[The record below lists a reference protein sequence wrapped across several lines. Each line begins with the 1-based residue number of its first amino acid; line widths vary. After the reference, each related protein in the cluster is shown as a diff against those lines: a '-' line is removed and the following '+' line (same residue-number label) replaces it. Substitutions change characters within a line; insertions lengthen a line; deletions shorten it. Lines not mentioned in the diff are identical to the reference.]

1 MTRTLRRRRG
11 RSRTIQI
18 SPDARFRVVSDLKIH
33 LQTTDYGN
41 FLANQTSPL
50 TVSKIDAE
58 MRRKLCGEF
67 EYFRNHS
74 LEPLSTFLTY
84 MT

>member
-1 MTRTLRRRRG
+1 MLKKLFVYAQNLTWIGFYL
-11 RSRTIQI
+11 I
-18 SPDARFRVVSDLKIH
+18 SDLKIH

-41 FLANQTSPL
+41 FLANQTNPL
-50 TVSKIDAE
+50 TVSKIDTE
-58 MRRKLCGEF
+58 MRKRLCGEF

>member
-1 MTRTLRRRRG
+1 MFK
-11 RSRTIQI
+11 I
-18 SPDARFRVVSDLKIH
+18 SPDLVFHLISDLKIH

-41 FLANQTSPL
+41 FLANQPNPL
-50 TVSKIDAE
+50 TVSIIDTE
-58 MRRKLCGEF
+58 MRKKLCREF